1 MAATSHYRGRFAP
14 SPTGPLH
21 FGSLVA
27 ALGSFLDAR
36 HHNGEW
42 LVRMEDLD
50 RPRQVAGAADDILKT
65 LASFGLHWDGP
76 VVYQST
82 RHALYDAALER
93 LTDLG
98 LVYGCACTRSEIA
111 DSSPEGQ
118 QHIYPGTC
126 RNGLPAGRPAR
137 ALRVRVNDHL
147 ACINDRLQGETRQQ
161 LGREVGDFILRRA
174 DGLHAYQLA
183 VVVDDA
189 EQGITDIVRG
199 ADLLISTP
207 RQRYLQQLL
216 ALPEPRYLHLP
227 IAVTSQQEKLGKQTN
242 APAVISDNGNQALIA
257 ALTFLRQPLPGQV
270 AHASQEELLQWAA
283 KNWDVTALPRQREL
297 EAPAIPGG

>member
-1 MAATSHYRGRFAP
+1 MTRSPDYRGRFAP

-42 LVRMEDLD
+42 LIRMEDLD
-50 RPRQVAGAADDILKT
+50 PPREVPGAADDILNT
-65 LASFGLHWDGP
+65 LTSFGLHWDGP
-76 VVYQST
+76 VIYQST
-82 RHALYDAALER
+82 RHALYSAALER
-93 LTDLG
+93 LADSGHL
-98 LVYGCACTRSEIA
+98 YGCACTRSEITG
-111 DSSPEGQ
+111 SSPNGQ
-118 QHIYPGTC
+118 QYIYPGTC
-126 RNGLPAGRPAR
+126 RNGLPAGRSAR
-137 ALRVRVNDHL
+137 ALRVRVNDHV
-147 ACINDRLQGETRQQ
+147 ACVNDRLQGEIRQQ

-199 ADLLISTP
+199 ADLLFSTP

-216 ALPEPRYLHLP
+216 DLPEPRYLHLP
-227 IAVTSQQEKLGKQTN
+227 IAVTTRQEKLGKQTN
-242 APAVISDNGNQALIA
+242 APAVIAGDDNRALIA
-257 ALTFLRQPLPGQV
+257 ALSFLRQPLPEQ
-270 AHASQEELLQWAA
+270 ATHASQEELLQWAT
-283 KNWDVTALPRQREL
+283 KNWDIAALPRQREL
-297 EAPAIPGG
+297 EAPVIAGV

>member
-1 MAATSHYRGRFAP
+1 MSATTDYRGRFAP

-50 RPRQVAGAADDILKT
+50 PPREVAGAADDILKT

-76 VVYQST
+76 VIYQGT

-93 LTDLG
+93 LTQLG
-98 LVYGCACTRSEIA
+98 LLYGCACTRSEIA
-111 DSSPEGQ
+111 DSSPDGQ

-126 RNGLPAGRPAR
+126 RNGLPAGRAAR
-137 ALRVRVNDHL
+137 AFRVRVDDH
-147 ACINDRLQGETRQQ
+147 AISINDRLQGEIEQQ
-161 LGREVGDFILRRA
+161 LEREVGDFILRRA

-199 ADLLISTP
+199 ADLLFSTP

-216 ALPEPRYLHLP
+216 GLPEPRYLHLP
-227 IAVTSQQEKLGKQTN
+227 IAITAEQEKLGKQTN
-242 APAVISDNGNQALIA
+242 APAVIAGNGNRALIA
-257 ALTFLRQPLPGQV
+257 ALSFLRQPIPGQ
-270 AHASQEELLQWAA
+270 AAYASQEELLQWAV
-283 KNWDVTALPRQREL
+283 KNWDTTALPRQREL
-297 EAPAIPGG
+297 EAPALPA